1 MKKAFV
7 LNEGQGSLA
16 KYICN
21 LLPTCC
27 RIETLEG
34 REHIVV
40 PMVILTE
47 GVHNGS
53 SGPLFYGKDELG
65 KTPESWNHKPV
76 VVYHP
81 TMNGQGISA
90 CDPAVINTRKVGVMM
105 NTKLD
110 GNRLVSEAWI
120 EKSRADAVD
129 SRIMNAI
136 DRKEMMELSTGV
148 FVDAETKPGVW
159 GSESYVGIARNFR
172 PDHLALLPDQIGA
185 CSINDG
191 AGFLRNSRHEKA
203 GNSIISTVRQLLR
216 SVRGLT
222 TNEMSFSNIRETLS
236 DALRARFTPKSGSDL
251 SGPYLWV
258 EDVYSNFVIYEFDL
272 KLYRIGYTATDT
284 GVTLSED
291 APVEVVRV
299 TEYRTV
305 TGAFVDNTNP
315 SQPQQ
320 NMNKKELISK
330 IVANSK
336 VWKES
341 DLVNMSEDQLKALLP
356 AETATPAAAAAP
368 VATPAAAAAPVATPA
383 AAPAAAAP
391 TANTTPTTK
400 VVTLDEYLNAAP
412 VPVQEV
418 LRNAIALTNANREA
432 AIVTITANSDFTK
445 EELAGKSLAE
455 LEKLAK
461 LVTPKNYGGMA
472 PVANASP
479 TKEEPLPLPSM
490 TFGK

>member
-1 MKKAFV
+1 M
-7 LNEGQGSLA
+7 
-16 KYICN
+16 
-21 LLPTCC
+21 
-27 RIETLEG
+27 LEG

-53 SGPLFYGKDELG
+53 SGPLYYGKDELG

-185 CSINDG
+185 CSIADG
-191 AGFLRNSRHEKA
+191 AGFLRNSRHQDQQGSATVLSFLKSIFRKA
-203 GNSIISTVRQLLR
+203 GVTV
-216 SVRGLT
+216 
-222 TNEMSFSNIRETLS
+222 NEMSFSNIRESLC
-236 DALRARFTPKSGSDL
+236 DALRARFAPKAASESMM
-251 SGPYLWV
+251 GPGLWV
-258 EDVYSNFVIYEFDL
+258 EDVYSNFVVYEFDS
-272 KLYRIGYTATDT
+272 KLYRLGYTTTQT
-284 GVTLSED
+284 GIALSED

-305 TGAFVDNTNP
+305 TGAFVGNTNP

-368 VATPAAAAAPVATPA
+368 VATPAAA
-383 AAPAAAAP
+383 PAAAAP
-391 TANTTPTTK
+391 TANTTPAPK
-400 VVTLDEYLNAAP
+400 AVTLDEYVNAAP
-412 VPVQEV
+412 APVQEV

-432 AIVTITANSDFTK
+432 AIATITANSDFTK